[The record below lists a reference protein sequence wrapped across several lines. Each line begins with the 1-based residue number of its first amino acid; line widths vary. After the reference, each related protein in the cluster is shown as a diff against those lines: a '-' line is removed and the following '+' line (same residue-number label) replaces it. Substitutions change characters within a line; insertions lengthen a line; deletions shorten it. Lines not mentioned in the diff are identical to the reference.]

1 MQRYEDLFILANFLK
16 EKCSFGIPF
25 LVIFIENGIWQRSES
40 MGSTLHYM
48 PPYTNI
54 TKSDIARIGKQL
66 DIDYTETWS
75 CYKGGTHHCGK
86 CGTCQER
93 KEALAEAGIT
103 DKTIYLE

>member
-1 MQRYEDLFILANFLK
+1 MQFWNTIFSDFYRKWHLA
-16 EKCSFGIPF
+16 EVRIYG
-25 LVIFIENGIWQRSES
+25 WYT
-40 MGSTLHYM
+40 TLYA
-48 PPYTNI
+48 PYTNI

>member
-1 MQRYEDLFILANFLK
+1 MSAAMDSGTDTHVSIYA
-16 EKCSFGIPF
+16 
-25 LVIFIENGIWQRSES
+25 
-40 MGSTLHYM
+40 
-48 PPYTNI
+48 PYTNI

-86 CGTCQER
+86 CCTCQER

>member
-1 MQRYEDLFILANFLK
+1 MSAAMDSGTDTHVSIYA
-16 EKCSFGIPF
+16 
-25 LVIFIENGIWQRSES
+25 
-40 MGSTLHYM
+40 
-48 PPYTNI
+48 PYTNI

-75 CYKGGTHHCGK
+75 CYK